1 MSALEK
7 QIQQASSRNTELL
20 QILAETDYAVPT
32 LNEQLRLIH
41 NLDKEL
47 NKNHVILRQLNDQ
60 RESELKD
67 HVRYRDS
74 HFRRFLF
81 KATGQ
86 KEKFAAQASKEEKEY
101 FDILRRH
108 HETTVLNESLK
119 QQLQGARAAVAQLEP
134 QAKIHQAAQQ
144 ELDNLYN
151 AIFGGETP
159 HFPTE
164 DALERESE
172 MALQGYHNVRMR
184 HEQEA
189 QSVKLMTE
197 ATKRAKHAA
206 DLLASART
214 ASRMDI
220 MGNNMADIV
229 ERSALGQAEMAY
241 REARHLAQLARYD
254 DLPKVNIN
262 QGHVMHDILMDN
274 IFSDM
279 EFHEEIKRGQREM
292 ESFEWKLGQ
301 KLKMAQE
308 RKKAVQLQLTEA
320 EKELELKRRR
330 LQAERMRVFEQLTT
344 HKR

>member
-1 MSALEK
+1 MSTFGK
-7 QIQQASSRNTELL
+7 QIQQASRRNTELL

-32 LNEQLRLIH
+32 LKEQQRLIYD
-41 NLDKEL
+41 LDKEL
-47 NKNHVILRQLNDQ
+47 NNNYVLLRHLNDQ
-60 RESELKD
+60 REAELKD

-81 KATGQ
+81 KATGN
-86 KEKFAAQASKEEKEY
+86 KDKFAAQASKEEKEY
-101 FDILRRH
+101 FDLLRRH

-119 QQLQGARAAVAQLEP
+119 QQLEGARAAVAQLEP

-151 AIFGGETP
+151 SIFGGETP
-159 HFPTE
+159 HFPAE

-172 MALQGYHNVRMR
+172 MALQRYHNVRMR
-184 HEQEA
+184 HEQ
-189 QSVKLMTE
+189 QTQIVKLMTE
-197 ATKRAKHAA
+197 ATRKVKHAA
-206 DLLASART
+206 DLMASART

-241 REARHLAQLARYD
+241 REARHLAQLARFD
-254 DLPKVNIN
+254 DLPSVNIN
-262 QGHVMHDILMDN
+262 QGHVMSDMLMDN

-279 EFHEEIKRGQREM
+279 AFHEEIKRGQREM

-301 KLKMAQE
+301 RLKMVQD
-308 RKKAVQLQLTEA
+308 RMKDVQLELVQA
-320 EKELELKRRR
+320 EKELEVGRIR